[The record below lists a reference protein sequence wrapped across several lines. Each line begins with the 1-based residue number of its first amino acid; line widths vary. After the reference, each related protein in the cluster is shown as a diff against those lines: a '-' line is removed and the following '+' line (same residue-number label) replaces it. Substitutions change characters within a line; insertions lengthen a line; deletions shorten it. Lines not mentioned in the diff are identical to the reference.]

1 MSRGDLLA
9 LDAMK
14 KGLRELEAKAAKAK
28 KATEECA
35 EAPTKILAIQR
46 EMLEVIQD
54 KRNVGRILSNKLEAL
69 ERRIDEA
76 RKAMK
81 RDYVKLLDSQFSL
94 EWDVEALAER
104 IREEELRLRHYRVL
118 KD

>member
-1 MSRGDLLA
+1 MSRGELLA

-54 KRNVGRILSNKLEAL
+54 KRNVGRILGNKLEAL

-81 RDYVKLLDSQFSL
+81 RDYVKLLDSQFNL
-94 EWDVEALAER
+94 EQDAKDLAR
-104 IREEELRLRHYRVL
+104 HIRREECRLRNHGVL